1 MQSRFGQMLKVPE
14 VVMYHMGTRALPD
27 MHALRPAALGF
38 WQTYVSGKAF
48 VPILYIAIT
57 LKNLEPHTQVLW
69 QAGLQAVTQNSGE
82 V

>member
-1 MQSRFGQMLKVPE
+1 
-14 VVMYHMGTRALPD
+14 MYHMGTRALPD
-27 MHALRPAALGF
+27 MLALRPAALSF
-38 WQTYVSGKAF
+38 WQTYVSGKAL

-57 LKNLEPHTQVLW
+57 YCLKNLEPHTQVLW